1 MDPKLIDTILP
12 KLMEL
17 LKTMKVPT
25 EICDKIETL
34 IKDNQSSDVS
44 QEETLEGEEK
54 KDTKEDTKEG
64 EKEDASE
71 SECCTCPKC
80 GYEMTSEDM
89 KPKPMGKKAVAVDV
103 TVIKDKKNPL
113 RDLMSR
119 TGF

>member
-1 MDPKLIDTILP
+1 MDTKLIDTILP

-34 IKDNQSSDVS
+34 IKGGSSD
-44 QEETLEGEEK
+44 EESPEE
-54 KDTKEDTKEG
+54 DATETPEDEA
-64 EKEDASE
+64 KEDAAE

-80 GYEMTSEDM
+80 GYEMTAEDM
-89 KPKPMGKKAVAVDV
+89 KPMDSKKSMPKKAVAVDV
-103 TVIKDKKNPL
+103 TVVKEKKNPL
-113 RDLMSR
+113 KDLMSR

>member
-1 MDPKLIDTILP
+1 MESILP

-25 EICDKIETL
+25 EICDKIESL
-34 IKDNQSSDVS
+34 IKGDSSD
-44 QEETLEGEEK
+44 EESPEE
-54 KDTKEDTKEG
+54 DATETPEDEAKEDNETSMG
-64 EKEDASE
+64 CD
-71 SECCTCPKC
+71 CPKC
-80 GYEMTSEDM
+80 GYNLTPADM
-89 KPKPMGKKAVAVDV
+89 KPMDSKKDSKMPMGKKAVAVDV

>member
-1 MDPKLIDTILP
+1 MDAKLIDTILP

-25 EICDKIETL
+25 EICDKIESL
-34 IKDNQSSDVS
+34 IKGSPSD
-44 QEETLEGEEK
+44 EESPEE
-54 KDTKEDTKEG
+54 DATETPEDEA
-64 EKEDASE
+64 KEDASE

-80 GYEMTSEDM
+80 GYNLTPADM
-89 KPKPMGKKAVAVDV
+89 KPMDSKKDSKMPMGKKAVAVDV